1 MSIFK
6 FCILLSVSFCLAAP
20 VAAQETPESP
30 EYPDFTFRRVP
41 VPKSGTVGRINVQI
55 DPVTQLDALP
65 PIATT
70 RGERPDVQV
79 LPETPESTPSTD
91 DPYQWYWDLVSPKLT
106 EASAGRIEMAVNSL
120 TLGADNGVPTPRLQ
134 DMQDIADRFGKDI
147 LLASV
152 GTKISPAFA
161 LAVIGVESGGRV
173 AVESS
178 AGATGLMQLIPATAE
193 RFGVTDATDPAENI
207 RGGIAYLDWLM
218 GQFDNDPIL
227 VLAAY
232 NAGENAVR
240 KNGGVPEY
248 AETRAYVPKVLAA
261 WTVAKG
267 LCLTPPQLVSDGC
280 VFSVRE
286 ARSDG

>member
-1 MSIFK
+1 MNIDWFHTVLIW
-6 FCILLSVSFCLAAP
+6 FVCLGGQVS
-20 VAAQETPESP
+20 AQEKPA
-30 EYPDFTFRRVP
+30 YPDFTFRKIAVP
-41 VPKSGTVGRINVQI
+41 QAGSVGRIDVQI
-55 DPVTQLDALP
+55 DPATQFDGMPPLATPRPEEPDIVQPDLENPVVQAPTELP
-65 PIATT
+65 Y
-70 RGERPDVQV
+70 
-79 LPETPESTPSTD
+79 S
-91 DPYQWYWDLVSPKLT
+91 WYWDLVSPKLAD
-106 EASAGRIEMAVNSL
+106 ASAGRLEHAVHSL
-120 TLGADNGVPTPRLQ
+120 TIDPAQAVPTPRLQ
-134 DMQDIADRFGKDI
+134 DMQDIAQRFGTEI

-152 GTKISPAFA
+152 GTRVSPAFA

-193 RFGVTDATDPAENI
+193 RFGVKDATDPADNI

-218 GQFDNDPIL
+218 GEFDNDPLL

-261 WTVAKG
+261 WTVARG
-267 LCLTPPQLVSDGC
+267 LCQTPPELVSDGC

-286 ARSDG
+286 VKTDG